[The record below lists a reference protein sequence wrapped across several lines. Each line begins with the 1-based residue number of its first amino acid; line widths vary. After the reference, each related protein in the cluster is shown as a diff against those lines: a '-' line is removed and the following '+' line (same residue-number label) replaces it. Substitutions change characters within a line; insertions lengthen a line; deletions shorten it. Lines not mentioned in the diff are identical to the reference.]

1 MRFRVEDTITPTTK
15 EGYNKGNNNYK
26 GKNDYYGKTDWNKN
40 SKGSYQKKED
50 KKESKDKD
58 VYLTLTK
65 DVKFRSP
72 AGFDENIFACACK
85 MIQEKVNSTRQA
97 GCHQHQDCKCC

>member
-1 MRFRVEDTITPTTK
+1 MEDTITPTTK
-15 EGYNKGNNNYK
+15 KVTTK
-26 GKNDYYGKTDWNKN
+26 TIITRVKNDYYGKKYWNKN

-65 DVKFRSP
+65 DVKFLLSCR
-72 AGFDENIFACACK
+72 I
-85 MIQEKVNSTRQA
+85 
-97 GCHQHQDCKCC
+97 